1 MNVPGIGTVTKDD
14 ELGWYFS
21 EPLAISALRG
31 RICRI
36 VLEGYAEDPK
46 QEEFHIAIANLLS
59 SERDLL
65 DEAEEYV
72 YLYYEGVRSTLL
84 PSDSGYADIDRA
96 QLWNHVQ
103 VGSEPMVSRRTYGDK
118 GIYVS
123 LECNCN
129 WEPEHGLQLVFK
141 NGSTIKKVGPY
152 DGHLANSDAYADD
165 RLENVVYH
173 SKSQG

>member
-1 MNVPGIGTVTKDD
+1 
-14 ELGWYFS
+14 
-21 EPLAISALRG
+21 
-31 RICRI
+31 
-36 VLEGYAEDPK
+36 
-46 QEEFHIAIANLLS
+46 
-59 SERDLL
+59 
-65 DEAEEYV
+65 
-72 YLYYEGVRSTLL
+72 
-84 PSDSGYADIDRA
+84 
-96 QLWNHVQ
+96 
-103 VGSEPMVSRRTYGDK
+103 MVSRRAYGDK